1 MSLNLGNEVME
12 AARALREYEP
22 WAAIRDGLLE
32 AARRSTNTA
41 LETAGERA
49 GDAIGYAR
57 ALRDVYLA
65 LEAATTG
72 QNLNRIEKPG
82 PVDRPRVRT

>member
-12 AARALREYEP
+12 AARSLREYEP
-22 WAAIRDGLLE
+22 WTAVREGLLE
-32 AARRSTNTA
+32 AARRAMNTA

-65 LEAATTG
+65 LEGATTG
-72 QNLNRIEKPG
+72 QTLNRVEKPG
-82 PVDRPRVRT
+82 PVERSRTR